1 MELYRLPKILIL
13 HLKRFKTNKVFNIG
27 QTYFSGGSSKINT
40 FVQFPGCDEELDMTH
55 YCTGNFSKNK
65 ILYQLIGVSNH
76 FGGMGGGHYTAY
88 AKNHF
93 NQKWYDYNDQH
104 VTYASLKDIVTEAAY
119 VLFYQLKE
127 N

>member
-40 FVQFPGCDEELDMTH
+40 FVQFPGPDEELDMTH
-55 YCTGNFSKNK
+55 YCTGNFSKSK

-93 NQKWYDYNDQH
+93 N
-104 VTYASLKDIVTEAAY
+104 
-119 VLFYQLKE
+119 
-127 N
+127 